1 MAKRV
6 VVKLLLIFV
15 LVFAGVKI
23 WYGRLEDR
31 LRVPVTV
38 TEATVAEPE
47 VERTEIERKPDDFT
61 IIVDRNI
68 FQAVITKVEKEETP
82 PAPEEL
88 AATKLKLSL
97 MGTISGTERDSRAII
112 ADDLKKLQDIYQVG
126 DSIQGALIKTIE
138 RGRVILQVNGADE
151 ELLLK
156 DREGGGPAYEPS
168 PADLYQEPEPPPEP
182 QPEPEIV
189 EQVEPAM
196 PEQVDPAMPEQ
207 VEPAMPE
214 QVEEQ
219 PLQENLVPSGPS
231 VRPRPNRRPF
241 RKPDGSSGRIQPGA
255 SKMMNGDGKHL
266 QAKEDEAT
274 VYSDALPGAR

>member
-1 MAKRV
+1 MVKRV
-6 VVKLLLIFV
+6 AVKLLLIFV

-31 LRVPVTV
+31 LRVPAAV

-68 FQAVITKVEKEETP
+68 FQAVITKEAKEEPP
-82 PAPEEL
+82 PAAEEL

-156 DREGGGPAYEPS
+156 DRQGGGPAYEPS
-168 PADLYQEPEPPPEP
+168 PADFYQEPEPPPEP

-189 EQVEPAM
+189 EQVEPVM
-196 PEQVDPAMPEQ
+196 PEQAEPGMTAEQ

-219 PLQENLVPSGPS
+219 TLRENLVPGGPS
-231 VRPRPNRRPF
+231 ARPRPNRRPS
-241 RKPDGSSGRIQPGA
+241 RMPDASGRIQPGPRVM
-255 SKMMNGDGKHL
+255 KGNGEHI
-266 QAKEDEAT
+266 QTREDEAPS
-274 VYSDALPGAR
+274 Y